1 MPVTFVSEDQNID
14 PNTGALVDV
23 FSLSYTPEGHPG
35 SFTVSAPKDAS
46 AVAVAQQNVDALNS
60 TLDQLYAI
68 Q

>member
-23 FSLSYTPEGHPG
+23 FVLTYTPEAHPG
-35 SFTVSAPKDAS
+35 SFTVDAPKS
-46 AVAVAQQNVDALNS
+46 PEAVSVAQANVNALNQ
-60 TLDQLYAI
+60 TLDELYAI